1 MRNRLKL
8 DHMEAHRNA
17 HGERM
22 TEVQEEQ
29 LDRRLTQLGER
40 FNCKA
45 SHYIIFSRNE
55 GCLTC
60 YAVSKD

>member
-8 DHMEAHRNA
+8 DYMKAHRNA
-17 HGERM
+17 YGERM
-22 TEVQEEQ
+22 TAAQQQ